1 MFINP
6 RRKSV
11 SASLQQAHQEL
22 YAALNDMLAGNA
34 DPILAVWSK
43 SDDIS
48 YGGPFGEF
56 AHGRPAVTEIFQEVA
71 QRNLQGE
78 IVVTDVTTVEGSDLG
93 YTTCIELG
101 NNHVIDGEIVSI
113 KHRATNIFRKEDD
126 GWHLV
131 HHHTDSS
138 ATSQPTL

>member
-1 MFINP
+1 M
-6 RRKSV
+6 
-11 SASLQQAHQEL
+11 SASLQQAHLEL
-22 YAALNDMLAGNA
+22 YAALNDMLAGKT
-34 DPILAVWSK
+34 DPILTVWSE
-43 SDDIS
+43 SDDTS

-56 AHGRPAVTEIFQEVA
+56 AHGRAAITEIFQEVA

-93 YTTCIELG
+93 YTTCIEHG
-101 NNHVIDGEIVSI
+101 NNHVMDGEIVSI

-138 ATSQPTL
+138 ATS

>member
-1 MFINP
+1 M
-6 RRKSV
+6 
-11 SASLQQAHQEL
+11 SASLQQAHLQL
-22 YAALNDMLAGNA
+22 YAALNDMLTGKT
-34 DPILAVWSK
+34 DPILTVWSE

-56 AHGRPAVTEIFQEVA
+56 ARGRAAVTEIFQDVA
-71 QRNLQGE
+71 KRNLQGE
-78 IVVTDVTTVEGSDLG
+78 IAVTDVTTVEGIDLG
-93 YTTCIELG
+93 YTTCIEHG

-113 KHRATNIFRKEDD
+113 KHRATNIFRREDD

-138 ATSQPTL
+138 ATS